1 MSVPLSSTAVVFEQP
16 GQLALRSVELVNP
29 ISTDLVV
36 DIEASGI
43 STGTEKLLWTGT
55 MPAFPGLAYPLV
67 PGYEAVGV
75 VRDAGVACSL
85 KAGDRVFVP
94 GASCYQGDVR
104 GLFGASASTLVVSE
118 QRVMSVADLPPDQAT
133 LLALAA
139 TAMHILTYR
148 LRQRQPDRKGA
159 GEALSVSDIVPC
171 APQLIIG
178 HGVLGRLLARICVAI
193 GAEAPLVWELDP
205 QRHQGAQGYE
215 VISPDDDDAAPRN
228 HIVDVSGACGEH
240 FNQLIARLA
249 KGGRL
254 TLGGFY
260 NEPVNFNFAPA
271 FMREATLDI
280 AAEWVPD
287 DLSLTL
293 ALVQA
298 GALSLNGLV
307 THEYSYQKAQE
318 AYPLAFNDPACLKMI
333 LNWSA

>member
-16 GQLALRSVELVNP
+16 GKLALRSVDLVDP
-29 ISTDLVV
+29 TSVDLVV
-36 DIEASGI
+36 DIQASGI

-55 MPAFPGLAYPLV
+55 MPAFPGLSYPLV

-75 VRDAGVACSL
+75 VRQVGEDCSL
-85 KAGDRVFVP
+85 AVGDQVFVP

-104 GLFGASASTLVVSE
+104 GLFGASASTVVIPE
-118 QRVMSVADLPPDQAT
+118 QRAIGVSGLPTDQAT

-148 LRQRQPDRKGA
+148 LRQEQASKGQTINI
-159 GEALSVSDIVPC
+159 SDIVPHV
-171 APQLIIG
+171 PQLIIG
-178 HGVLGRLLARICVAI
+178 HGVLGRLLARICIAM
-193 GAEAPLVWELDP
+193 GADAPVVWELDQ
-205 QRHQGAQGYE
+205 QRRDGATGYE
-215 VISPDDDDAAPRN
+215 VIAPDDDEGAPRQ
-228 HIVDVSGACGEH
+228 HIVDVSGACGDH
-240 FNQLIARLA
+240 FNQLISRLA

-271 FMREATLDI
+271 FMREATLGI

-307 THEYSYQKAQE
+307 THEYSFDQAAQ